1 MDNNKFVLQLRQH
14 INEFND
20 AMARLREYDRIWTSQ
35 DLTNTLQQT
44 DLSGENE
51 TITVAEL
58 TAGITSIRA
67 LDQLLA
73 SGHATNL
80 DKLIR

>member
-1 MDNNKFVLQLRQH
+1 MDKNKFVLELRQH
-14 INEFND
+14 INEFNAVV
-20 AMARLREYDRIWTSQ
+20 AMLREYDRIWTSQ
-35 DLTNTLQQT
+35 DLTNNLQQS

-51 TITVAEL
+51 TIAVAEL

-73 SGHATNL
+73 GGHATNL